1 MQTLLQCT
9 LSAVKGIFENR
20 IRDMVSFE
28 LGREIEKDVFR
39 LVISAG
45 QRKNC
50 ESPWGIEPFSLCGSV
65 VEHRSTEPEGLR
77 FNSSW
82 EFFLCPTLVT
92 RRKTSF
98 SKGILFWYA
107 VLFSGLVSRET
118 RYSLGELS
126 FRLRETLAKILLHFT
141 LFTMSSTKIS
151 LFCVV
156 IVLLT
161 NRFSFSMSSVG
172 EKDMMV
178 LGDFNLGPDLDMEGK
193 SLI

>member
-1 MQTLLQCT
+1 MQCT
-9 LSAVKGIFENR
+9 LSAVKGIFGNR

-50 ESPWGIEPFSLCGSV
+50 EFSCGIESFSLCGSV

-77 FNSSW
+77 FDSSY

-98 SKGILFWYA
+98 SKGILF
-107 VLFSGLVSRET
+107 
-118 RYSLGELS
+118 
-126 FRLRETLAKILLHFT
+126 
-141 LFTMSSTKIS
+141 
-151 LFCVV
+151 
-156 IVLLT
+156 
-161 NRFSFSMSSVG
+161 
-172 EKDMMV
+172 
-178 LGDFNLGPDLDMEGK
+178 
-193 SLI
+193 